1 MPLVERFELQHIDQP
16 TGSIVVAESERNVP
30 FSIRRVY
37 FLHHVPGTQRRGGH
51 AHKKLTQIAVC
62 AQGSCRFR
70 LDDAVETAEVVLSS
84 PHEGIL
90 IRPMI
95 WHDMS
100 EFSDDCVFLVLASEH
115 YDESDYIRSYDE
127 FKHAAAR

>member
-1 MPLVERFELQHIDQP
+1 M
-16 TGSIVVAESERNVP
+16 P

-37 FLHHVPGTQRRGGH
+37 FLHHVPATQKRGGH

-62 AQGSCRFR
+62 ARGSCRFH
-70 LDDAVETAEVVLSS
+70 LDDGIETAEVVLSG
-84 PHEGIL
+84 PHAGIV

-95 WHDMS
+95 WHEMS
-100 EFSDDCVFLVLASEH
+100 EFSDDCLFLVLASEH

-127 FKHAAAR
+127 FTHAAAR